1 MLQYQRYSPLG
12 SAGDIPLVLL
22 HGWGFDHRSM
32 EPFVQPL
39 RELGEVWSVDIPG
52 FGEVDADFDAD
63 AFIAV
68 LARELPAQVYLIGWS
83 LGGALALDFA
93 LSHPERVASLVTLA
107 TNPKFVADGDWPQ
120 AMDSRVNRGFN
131 RGFAQQPEATL
142 KQFCALVAQG
152 SRAERPLVRTMR
164 QRVAADAAGRQTE
177 WSEALAYL
185 AATDFR
191 ARAESLKVPGLHI
204 YAANDGLV
212 PAACG
217 EFWNNKPDQQSRLVA
232 EASHCLHWD
241 QPSAVVKLISDFV
254 RPAGKQLDKARI
266 ARSFSKAA
274 PSYESAARLQKRV
287 GERLLSAI
295 DSRACRVLDAG
306 CGTGY
311 FLPHLKDRTQAQ
323 ELTALDLAQGM
334 LSYARQ
340 HHRDVDHWVCAD
352 LEAMPLPSNSVDL
365 IYSSLAVQWC
375 EDLMALACEL
385 YRVLD
390 GNGRLY
396 LATLDEGTLA
406 ELRQAWQRAD
416 GYVHVNRFYPVG
428 LLAQALEAAGFT
440 NIRWHTETEVIYA
453 PSFRHIARELK
464 DLGAH
469 NLNAGAP
476 RGLTGR
482 QRLRAL
488 ESAYEAFRVPEGLP
502 ASYQVTYLQASKTV
516 P

>member
-1 MLQYQRYSPLG
+1 MLEYQRYAPLKA
-12 SAGDIPLVLL
+12 AGDIPLVLL
-22 HGWGFDHRSM
+22 HGWGFDHHSM
-32 EPFVQPL
+32 EPLVQPL

-52 FGEVDADFDAD
+52 FGEDRAGFDAGAFTD
-63 AFIAV
+63 A
-68 LARELPAQVYLIGWS
+68 LAQGLPEKVYLIGWS

-107 TNPKFVADGDWPQ
+107 ANPKFVAAADWPDG
-120 AMDSRVNRGFN
+120 MDSRVNRSFN

-152 SRAERPLVRTMR
+152 SGAERPLVRTMR
-164 QRVAADAAGRQTE
+164 QRVAKDAAARQSQ
-177 WSEALAYL
+177 WSGALTYL

-191 ARAESLKVPGLHI
+191 ARAESLKVSGLHI

-212 PAACG
+212 PAACRG
-217 EFWNNKPDQQSRLVA
+217 FWNTKPDQQSHCVA
-232 EASHCLHWD
+232 QASHCLHWD
-241 QPSAVVKLISDFV
+241 QPSAVVKLIRDFV
-254 RPAGKQLDKARI
+254 QPAGKQLDKARI

-287 GERLLSAI
+287 GERLLSVI
-295 DSRACRVLDAG
+295 DLPASRVLDAG

-311 FLPHLKDRTQAQ
+311 FLPQLKARTQAQ

-340 HHRDVDHWVCAD
+340 HHRDVDRWVCAD
-352 LEAMPLPSNSVDL
+352 LEAMPLPASSVDL

-375 EDLMALACEL
+375 EDLTALAREL

-390 GNGRLY
+390 GNGRLC

-406 ELRQAWQRAD
+406 ELRQAWHQVD
-416 GYVHVNRFYPVG
+416 GYVHVNRFYPVEF
-428 LLAQALEAAGFT
+428 LAQALEAAGFT
-440 NIRWHTETEVIYA
+440 DIRWHTETEVIYA

-482 QRLRAL
+482 QRLRAI

-502 ASYQVTYLQASKTV
+502 ASYQVTYLQASKAAS
-516 P
+516 